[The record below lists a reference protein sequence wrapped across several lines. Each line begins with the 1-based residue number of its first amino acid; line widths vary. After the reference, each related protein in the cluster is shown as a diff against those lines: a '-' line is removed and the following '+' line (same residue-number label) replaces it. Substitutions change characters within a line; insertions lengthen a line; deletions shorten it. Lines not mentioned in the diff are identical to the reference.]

1 MRFTDLFIKRPVL
14 ATVVSLFILLVGAQ
28 AGLKLPIRQYPEL
41 SNTTITI
48 MTAYPG
54 ANADLIQGFITVPV
68 QQAVASAEGIDT
80 LTASSTQNVSTVTL
94 NLKLDAD
101 PDRAM
106 TDVLS
111 KLAQVKRI
119 LPREANDS
127 VVTKQT
133 GEGYALMYLSF
144 NSKLMNASQI
154 SDYLTRVVQPRLQ
167 TIDGVANAQL
177 LGGQVFAMRIW
188 LDPDRM
194 AALGVTPLDIRAALA
209 NNNFTS
215 APGQVKGD
223 FVQTNIDAKT
233 SLDDPDAFGRLVVM
247 GRGDSLVR
255 LDDVADIEL
264 GPQSSDSSSVFD
276 GLKAVFIGV
285 YATPTANPL
294 TVITNVRKAFP
305 QIQSELPPGL
315 EAAIAY
321 DATNFIRASLWE
333 VMKTL
338 GEAAIIVIV
347 VIFLFL
353 GNLRSTVIP
362 IVTIPLS
369 LIGVLALLAALGY
382 SINLMTLLA
391 LVLAIGL
398 VVDDAIVVVENIYR
412 HIEAGMK
419 PFDAALQGAR
429 EIVFPII
436 AMTITLAAVFAPIGF
451 VSGLTGSLFREFA
464 FTLAGAVIVSG
475 VIAITLSPMMCSKLL
490 RAKAAGGGGGLTGW
504 LDRRFESLK
513 QRYQRRLSRTLKYRP
528 VTLLVLAGV
537 MAASVLMYMTTQ
549 RELAPEEDQGILFAI
564 VKTPQYANLD
574 YLESATDQLF
584 KVYSSVPEKEHVFTI
599 NGMGDVHQGFS
610 GVLLKPWG
618 ERKRN
623 QKQVLQDLSPRINS
637 LATAQAIA
645 FSPPSLPG
653 SIGGPPVQFVITTTR
668 DFRELADVLADVQ
681 QSARESG
688 LFIFSDS
695 DLRFETPQIEFH
707 IDHDKANRLGITMAD
722 IGNSLATLLG
732 GNYINLFDLY
742 GRSYEVIPQ
751 VPRAFRL
758 NEDWL
763 TRYQIRTS
771 SGTLV
776 PLSNVAS
783 VTRTVE
789 PNSLTNFQQ
798 LNSATLSAVPFPG
811 RTVGEAIDFLKQK
824 AESFPEGFSY
834 DFQGESRQFVQEG
847 NTLVYTFIFALVV
860 IFLVLAAQYES
871 FRDPLIILIALPCSI
886 FGALIPLNAGLG
898 TINIYTQIGLVSLI
912 GLISKHGIL
921 MVDFANKLQNEQGMS
936 RLAAIE
942 HAAAIRLRPI
952 LMTTAAMVVAMV
964 PLLVAAGA
972 GAAARFAIGVVI
984 AAGML
989 IGTLFTL
996 FVTPAIYTFLARDH
1010 HKARAGADQ
1019 AIRTGVEFE
1028 PVVSHVQPHVVEG
1041 RAAEQSPEDREA
1053 EAEAGSLPPA
1063 EKPQAAT
1070 PPADPSPEA
1079 RAFSSAAA
1087 AAASDASEQER
1098 QDRRRDRA
1106 RRRFPSAAE

>member
-1 MRFTDLFIKRPVL
+1 MRFTDIFIKRPVL
-14 ATVVSLFILLVGAQ
+14 ATVVSLLILLVGAQ
-28 AGLKLPIRQYPEL
+28 AGFKLPIRQYPEL

-48 MTAYPG
+48 TTTYPG
-54 ANADLIQGFITVPV
+54 ANADLIQGFITVPI
-68 QQAVASAEGIDT
+68 QQQVASAEGIDT

-111 KLAQVKRI
+111 KVAQVKSI

-144 NSKLMNASQI
+144 NSKVMTASQI
-154 SDYLTRVVQPRLQ
+154 TDYLTRVVQPKLQ
-167 TIDGVANAQL
+167 TVNGVANAQI

-194 AALGVTPLDIRAALA
+194 AKLGVTPLDVRTALA

-233 SLDDPDAFGRLVVM
+233 SLETPESFAKLVVLA
-247 GRGDSLVR
+247 RGDSLVR
-255 LDDVADIEL
+255 LGDIAEIEL
-264 GPQSSDSSSVFD
+264 GPQSADSSSAFD

-294 TVITNVRKAFP
+294 TVITDVRKIFP
-305 QIQSELPPGL
+305 EIQKELPPGL

-321 DATNFIRASLWE
+321 DATNFIRASIWE
-333 VMKTL
+333 VVKTL
-338 GEAAIIVIV
+338 AEAAVIVIV

-353 GNLRSTVIP
+353 GNLRSTIIP

-369 LIGVLALLAALGY
+369 LIGVLALLLALGY

-398 VVDDAIVVVENIYR
+398 VVDDAIVVVENIHR
-412 HIEAGMK
+412 HIEHGMR
-419 PFDAALQGAR
+419 PLDAALIGAR
-429 EIVFPII
+429 EILYPII
-436 AMTITLAAVFAPIGF
+436 AMTITLAAVYAPIAF
-451 VSGLTGSLFREFA
+451 VSGLTGTLFREFA
-464 FTLAGAVIVSG
+464 LTLAGAVIVSG
-475 VIAITLSPMMCSKLL
+475 VIAITLSPMMCSKLF
-490 RAKAAGGGGGLTGW
+490 KAESEHDQGW
-504 LDRRFESLK
+504 FTRRLDRMFEGLK
-513 QRYQRRLSRTLKYRP
+513 RRYQRRLGRTLNYRP

-537 MAASVLMYMTTQ
+537 MAATGLLYMTTQ
-549 RELAPEEDQGILFAI
+549 RELAPEEDQGILFTL

-574 YLESATDQLF
+574 YLEESTQQLNQIFSA
-584 KVYSSVPEKEHVFTI
+584 VPEKEHVFAI
-599 NGMGDVHQGFS
+599 NGMGDVHQGFA

-618 ERKRN
+618 ERVRN
-623 QKQVLQDLSPRINS
+623 HKAVLQDLQPKIASIAPA
-637 LATAQAIA
+637 LALS
-645 FSPPSLPG
+645 FSPPPLPG
-653 SIGGPPVQFVITTTR
+653 SIGGPPVQFVITTTH
-668 DFRELADVLADVQ
+668 DFRQLADVLADVEKA
-681 QSARESG
+681 ARESG
-688 LFIFSDS
+688 MFIFSDS

-742 GRSYEVIPQ
+742 GRSYQVIPQ
-751 VPRAFRL
+751 VPREYRL

-771 SGTLV
+771 AGTLV
-776 PLSNVAS
+776 PLSNVA
-783 VTRTVE
+783 TVNKVVQ

-811 RTVGEAIDFLKQK
+811 RTVGEAIDFLKKK
-824 AESFPEGFSY
+824 AESFPEGFTY

-847 NTLVYTFIFALVV
+847 NTLVYTFIFALIV

-871 FRDPLIILIALPCSI
+871 FRDPLIILIALPCSM
-886 FGALIPLNAGLG
+886 FGALIPLNAGLAS
-898 TINIYTQIGLVSLI
+898 INIYTQIGLVTLI

-921 MVDFANKLQNEQGMS
+921 MVDFANKLQEEPGYS
-936 RLAAIE
+936 RREAIE

-964 PLLVAAGA
+964 PLLIAKGA
-972 GAAARFAIGVVI
+972 GAASRFDIGLVI
-984 AAGML
+984 AAGMT
-989 IGTLFTL
+989 IGTMFTL
-996 FVTPAIYTFLARDH
+996 FVTPAVYTYLARDH
-1010 HKARAGADQ
+1010 QKVKARAEARGEPIIVHAASPVDRAEPPVEVGADEE
-1019 AIRTGVEFE
+1019 AKAGMLFAGGPE
-1028 PVVSHVQPHVVEG
+1028 P
-1041 RAAEQSPEDREA
+1041 
-1053 EAEAGSLPPA
+1053 
-1063 EKPQAAT
+1063 T
-1070 PPADPSPEA
+1070 PEA
-1079 RAFSSAAA
+1079 SESPAVPEP
-1087 AAASDASEQER
+1087 ASIRSG
-1098 QDRRRDRA
+1098 RRDDGPA
-1106 RRRFPSAAE
+1106 WS

>member
-1 MRFTDLFIKRPVL
+1 MHLTDLFIKRPVL
-14 ATVVSLFILLVGAQ
+14 ASVVSLLILLIGSW
-28 AGLKLPIRQYPEL
+28 AGFKLPIRQYPEL
-41 SNTTITI
+41 SNTTITV
-48 MTAYPG
+48 TTTYPG
-54 ANADLIQGFITVPV
+54 ANADLIQSFITVPI

-80 LTASSTQNVSTVTL
+80 LTASSTQNMSTVTL

-111 KLAQVKRI
+111 KIAQVKSI

-144 NSKLMNASQI
+144 NSKVMNSSQI
-154 SDYLTRVVQPRLQ
+154 SDYLNRVVQPKLQ
-167 TIDGVANAQL
+167 TINGVANAEI
-177 LGGQVFAMRIW
+177 LGGQTFAMRIW

-194 AALGVTPLDIRAALA
+194 AALGVTPLDVRVALA
-209 NNNFTS
+209 ANNFTS

-223 FVQTNIDAKT
+223 YVQTNIDAKT
-233 SLDDPDAFGRLVVM
+233 SLDDPAAFGRLVVM
-247 GRGDSLVR
+247 SRGDSLVR
-255 LDDVADIEL
+255 LSDIAEIEL
-264 GPQSSDSSSVFD
+264 GPQSADSSSVFD

-294 TVITNVRKAFP
+294 TVITNVRNAFP
-305 QIQSELPPGL
+305 EIQRELPPGL
-315 EAAIAY
+315 DAAIAY

-353 GNLRSTVIP
+353 GNLRSTIIP

-369 LIGVLALLAALGY
+369 LVGVLAALAALGY

-412 HIEAGMK
+412 HIEDGMR
-419 PFDAALQGAR
+419 PFNAALMGAR
-429 EIVFPII
+429 EIVYPVI

-451 VSGLTGSLFREFA
+451 VSGLTGTLFREFA

-475 VIAITLSPMMCSKLL
+475 IIAITLSPMMCSKLL
-490 RAKAAGGGGGLTGW
+490 KPHSAKEGGLTGW

-513 QRYQRRLSRTLKYRP
+513 NRYQRRLHRTLNYRP
-528 VTLLVLAGV
+528 VTILVLCGLIAG
-537 MAASVLMYMTTQ
+537 SVLMYMTTQ
-549 RELAPEEDQGILFAI
+549 RELAPEEDQGILFTLI
-564 VKTPQYANLD
+564 KTPQYANLD
-574 YLESATDQLF
+574 YLEDATQRLYQA
-584 KVYSSVPEKEHVFTI
+584 YSTIPEKEHVFTI
-599 NGMGDVHQGFS
+599 NGMGNVHQAFAGI
-610 GVLLKPWG
+610 LLKPWG
-618 ERKRN
+618 ERTRN
-623 QKQVLQDLSPRINS
+623 QKAILQELSPRISS
-637 LATAQAIA
+637 LPTALALS
-645 FSPPSLPG
+645 FSPPALPG
-653 SIGGPPVQFVITTTR
+653 STGGPPVQFVITTTR
-668 DFRELADVLADVQ
+668 DFRQLADVLADVEK
-681 QSARESG
+681 SARESG
-688 LFIFSDS
+688 LFIFTDS

-742 GRSYEVIPQ
+742 GRSYQVIPQ
-751 VPRAFRL
+751 VPREYRL

-763 TRYQIRTS
+763 TRYQIRTT
-771 SGTLV
+771 SGALV

-783 VTRTVE
+783 ITKTVQ
-789 PNSLTNFQQ
+789 PNALTNFQQ

-811 RTVGEAIDFLKQK
+811 RTVGEAIDFLKKK

-847 NTLVYTFIFALVV
+847 NTLVYTFIFAL
-860 IFLVLAAQYES
+860 IIIYLVLAAQYES

-898 TINIYTQIGLVSLI
+898 TINIYTQIGLVTLI

-921 MVDFANKLQNEQGMS
+921 MVDFANKLQENQGYT
-936 RLAAIE
+936 RRDAIE
-942 HAAAIRLRPI
+942 QAAAIRLRPI

-964 PLLVAAGA
+964 PLLIARGA
-972 GAAARFAIGVVI
+972 GAASRFDIGLVI
-984 AAGML
+984 AAGMVV
-989 IGTLFTL
+989 GTMFTL
-996 FVTPAIYTFLARDH
+996 FVTPTVYTYLARDH
-1010 HKARAGADQ
+1010 QAAKEKERVAEALANTPHTTGPETLEEADAG
-1019 AIRTGVEFE
+1019 
-1028 PVVSHVQPHVVEG
+1028 
-1041 RAAEQSPEDREA
+1041 
-1053 EAEAGSLPPA
+1053 AEAGMLFPG
-1063 EKPQAAT
+1063 E
-1070 PPADPSPEA
+1070 PE
-1079 RAFSSAAA
+1079 
-1087 AAASDASEQER
+1087 
-1098 QDRRRDRA
+1098 
-1106 RRRFPSAAE
+1106 SAAEIRREGRRKGLAPAAE

>member
-1 MRFTDLFIKRPVL
+1 MHFTDLFIKRPVL
-14 ATVVSLFILLVGAQ
+14 ASVVSLMILLIGSW
-28 AGLKLPIRQYPEL
+28 AGFKLPIRQYPEL
-41 SNTTITI
+41 SNTTITVL
-48 MTAYPG
+48 TTYPG
-54 ANADLIQGFITVPV
+54 ANADLIQGFITVPI

-80 LTASSTQNVSTVTL
+80 LTASSTQNASTVTL

-111 KLAQVKRI
+111 KIAQVKRI

-144 NSKLMNASQI
+144 NSKVMTSSQI
-154 SDYLTRVVQPRLQ
+154 SDYLNRVVQPKLQ
-167 TIDGVANAQL
+167 TINGVANAQI
-177 LGGQVFAMRIW
+177 LGGQTFAMRIW

-194 AALGVTPLDIRAALA
+194 ASLGVTPLDVRVALA
-209 NNNFTS
+209 ANNFTS

-233 SLDDPDAFGRLVVM
+233 SLDDPAAFGRLVVM

-255 LDDVADIEL
+255 LSDIAEIEL

-294 TVITNVRKAFP
+294 TVITNVRNTFP
-305 QIQSELPPGL
+305 EIQRELPPGL
-315 EAAIAY
+315 DAAIAY

-353 GNLRSTVIP
+353 GNLRSTIIP

-369 LIGVLALLAALGY
+369 LIGVLAALAALGY

-412 HIEAGMK
+412 HIEEGK
-419 PFDAALQGAR
+419 RPLDAALMGAR
-429 EIVFPII
+429 EIVYPVI

-451 VSGLTGSLFREFA
+451 VSGLTGTLFREFA

-475 VIAITLSPMMCSKLL
+475 IIAITLSPMMCSKLL
-490 RAKAAGGGGGLTGW
+490 KSHSGKEGGLTGW

-513 QRYQRRLSRTLKYRP
+513 NRYQRRLHRTLNYRP
-528 VTLLVLAGV
+528 VTILVLLGLIAG
-537 MAASVLMYMTTQ
+537 SGLMYVTTQ
-549 RELAPEEDQGILFAI
+549 RELAPEEDQGILFTL

-574 YLESATDQLF
+574 YLEDATQRLYQT
-584 KVYSSVPEKEHVFTI
+584 YSTIPEKEHVFTI
-599 NGMGDVHQGFS
+599 NGMGDVHQAFAGI
-610 GVLLKPWG
+610 LLKPWG
-618 ERKRN
+618 ERTRN
-623 QKQVLQDLSPRINS
+623 QKAILQELSPRISS
-637 LATAQAIA
+637 LPTALALS
-645 FSPPSLPG
+645 FSPPALPG
-653 SIGGPPVQFVITTTR
+653 STGGPPVQFVITTTH
-668 DFRELADVLADVQ
+668 DFRQLADVLADVEK
-681 QSARESG
+681 SARESG

-742 GRSYEVIPQ
+742 GRSYQVIPQ
-751 VPRAFRL
+751 VPREYRL

-771 SGTLV
+771 AGTLV
-776 PLSNVAS
+776 PLSNVA
-783 VTRTVE
+783 TVKKTVQ
-789 PNSLTNFQQ
+789 PNALTNFQQ

-811 RTVGEAIDFLKQK
+811 RTVGEAIDFLKKK
-824 AESFPEGFSY
+824 AESFPEGFTY

-847 NTLVYTFIFALVV
+847 NTLVYTFIFALII

-886 FGALIPLNAGLG
+886 FGALMPLNAGLA
-898 TINIYTQIGLVSLI
+898 TINIYTQIGLVTLI

-921 MVDFANKLQNEQGMS
+921 MVDFANKLQVNQGYG
-936 RLAAIE
+936 RRDAIE

-964 PLLVAAGA
+964 PLLIARGA
-972 GAAARFAIGVVI
+972 GAASRFDIGVVI
-984 AAGML
+984 AAGMT

-996 FVTPAIYTFLARDH
+996 FVTPAVYTYLARDH
-1010 HKARAGADQ
+1010 QKARA
-1019 AIRTGVEFE
+1019 RE
-1028 PVVSHVQPHVVEG
+1028 
-1041 RAAEQSPEDREA
+1041 RAAEAIAEAPHETKPETLAEEDA
-1053 EAEAGSLPPA
+1053 EAEAGMLFPCEP
-1063 EKPQAAT
+1063 KPV
-1070 PPADPSPEA
+1070 DGVLSPEA
-1079 RAFSSAAA
+1079 CAIGSAAA
-1087 AAASDASEQER
+1087 AAADTPY
-1098 QDRRRDRA
+1098 DRRLSRRE
-1106 RRRFPSAAE
+1106 RRRRRLAPAAE